1 MPTSVSTNKP
11 ATAFKAWR
19 PSVAARRRFAI
30 SVAAA
35 AVFAAIAAI
44 VAPWLFSP
52 AALMDAVADQ
62 LQGSSG
68 LYVAARGKTRFSLFP
83 RPSIAVEGVA
93 FADRNGALLIESS
106 ELRGDVD
113 VLPLLAGR
121 LKVAAVKLIR
131 PHARF
136 DFDKTPDGAPGAA
149 ARAAAAK
156 PATLEAAAADSVRFG
171 TVSIVDGE
179 AQVAY
184 RGRLYALERIDAKFE
199 WRRIGEAA
207 ALTAA
212 FDLNGER
219 LEALLW
225 VARPGAL
232 LRGEESVVTSRLDGQ
247 TLRFEAQGV
256 GQLGA
261 NARFAGHVAA
271 AAASARRALA
281 LFDIA
286 APLPGPFSDAQ
297 FSAQAALARGEAHFK
312 GARVFVDGN
321 EFRGDLDL
329 HQEDG
334 RPTLAATL
342 QSEFLSLR
350 PFLYDAPPLVDSDG
364 QWSKR
369 PFELPDLSGADIDL
383 RLAVGHARLGR
394 LKISD
399 ASITATLRDGAAAF
413 SIDHA
418 QAYRGAFKF
427 RASLAPGREG
437 LVFSA
442 NAQTTAVESGPLMW
456 DAFGKPSLAGALNA
470 TLALDGTGDRMSALV
485 QSLNGRA
492 SVALVDGE
500 ISGVDLEKALQGLE
514 KRPLSSAVDIR
525 SGRSSVDAA
534 SAVIK
539 FENGVAQISEGSVR
553 GPGFSVA
560 FSGSAPLP
568 DRALAIDAVAREAD
582 GAGKIGDG
590 SPSIAFEVAGRWDD
604 LALKLDTQAFIRR
617 SDAAAPLLPR
627 AEAPPQ
633 APTGR

>member
-1 MPTSVSTNKP
+1 MQPSALTNKP
-11 ATAFKAWR
+11 SPALKARR
-19 PSVAARRRFAI
+19 PSAALRRLASALAAVAA
-30 SVAAA
+30 
-35 AVFAAIAAI
+35 FAAIAAAI
-44 VAPWLFSP
+44 APWLFSP
-52 AALMDAVADQ
+52 TALMDAVADQ

-68 LYVAARGKTRFSLFP
+68 LYVAARGKISFSLLP
-83 RPSIAVEGVA
+83 RPSIAVDAVA
-93 FADRNGALLIESS
+93 FADRNGALLIEAS
-106 ELRGDVD
+106 ELHGDVD

-121 LKVAAVKLIR
+121 LKVTAVTLIR
-131 PHARF
+131 PHARI

-156 PATLEAAAADSVRFG
+156 PATLEAAAADNVRFG
-171 TVSIVDGE
+171 TVSIVDGD
-179 AQVAY
+179 ARISY
-184 RGRLYALERIDAKFE
+184 RGRLYALERIAAKFE

-207 ALTAA
+207 ALTGA
-212 FDLNGER
+212 FDVNGER

-247 TLRFEAQGV
+247 TFRFEAQGV

-281 LFDIA
+281 LFGVA
-286 APLPGPFSDAQ
+286 APLPGPFSDTQ
-297 FSAQAALARGEAHFK
+297 FSAQATLAPREAHFK
-312 GARVFVDGN
+312 GARLFVDGN
-321 EFRGDLDL
+321 EFRGDLDV
-329 HQEDG
+329 HNEGG
-334 RPTLAATL
+334 RPTFAAAL

-350 PFLYDAPPLVDSDG
+350 PFLSEAPALVDSDG
-364 QWSKR
+364 QWNRR
-369 PFELPDLSGADIDL
+369 PFDLPDLSGADVDL

-399 ASITATLRDGAAAF
+399 ASIRATLRDGAAEF
-413 SIDHA
+413 SIDQA

-427 RASLAPGREG
+427 RASVAPGPEG
-437 LVFSA
+437 LAFRA
-442 NAQTTAVESGPLMW
+442 NAQTMAVEAGPLIW
-456 DAFGKPSLAGALNA
+456 DAFGKPWLAGALNA
-470 TLALDGTGDRMSALV
+470 TLTLDGSGDRMSALM

-500 ISGVDLEKALQGLE
+500 MSGVDLEKALQGWE

-525 SGRSSVDAA
+525 SGRSIVDAA
-534 SAVIK
+534 SAAMK
-539 FENGVAQISEGSVR
+539 FENGVAKIFDGSAR

-568 DRALAIDAVAREAD
+568 ERALAINAIARETD
-582 GAGKIGDG
+582 SAGKISD
-590 SPSIAFEVAGRWDD
+590 SAPSIAFEVAGRWDE
-604 LALKLDTQAFIRR
+604 LALKLDTQSFIRR

-627 AEAPPQ
+627 PDASSQ
-633 APTGR
+633 APAAR

>member
-1 MPTSVSTNKP
+1 MQLSALTNKP
-11 ATAFKAWR
+11 SPALKARRPSAALRRLAIALATA
-19 PSVAARRRFAI
+19 AA
-30 SVAAA
+30 
-35 AVFAAIAAI
+35 FAAIAAAI
-44 VAPWLFSP
+44 APWLFSP
-52 AALMDAVADQ
+52 AALLDAVADQ

-68 LYVAARGKTRFSLFP
+68 LYVAARGKTSFSLFP

-93 FADRNGALLIESS
+93 FADRNGALFIESS

-113 VLPLLAGR
+113 LLPLLAGR
-121 LKVAAVKLIR
+121 LKVATVKLVR
-131 PHARF
+131 PHARI

-156 PATLEAAAADSVRFG
+156 PATLEAAAADNVRFG
-171 TVSIVDGE
+171 TVSIVDGD
-179 AQVAY
+179 ARVSY

-207 ALTAA
+207 ALTGA
-212 FDLNGER
+212 FDFNGER

-232 LRGEESVVTSRLDGQ
+232 LRGEESVVTSRLDGR

-281 LFDIA
+281 LFGVA

-297 FSAQAALARGEAHFK
+297 FSAQATLAPGEAHFK
-312 GARVFVDGN
+312 SARLFVDGN
-321 EFRGDLDL
+321 EFRGDFDL
-329 HQEDG
+329 HKEDG
-334 RPTLAATL
+334 RPTLAVSL

-350 PFLYDAPPLVDSDG
+350 PFLYDAPALVDSDG
-364 QWSKR
+364 QWSPQ
-369 PFELPDLSGADIDL
+369 PFELPDLSGADVDL

-413 SIDHA
+413 SIDQA

-427 RASLAPGREG
+427 RASVAPGPEG
-437 LVFSA
+437 LAFRA
-442 NAQTTAVESGPLMW
+442 NAQTTAVDAGPLLW
-456 DAFGKPSLAGALNA
+456 DAFGKPLLAGALNA
-470 TLALDGTGDRMSALV
+470 TFALDGAGDRMSALMR
-485 QSLNGRA
+485 SLHGRA
-492 SVALVDGE
+492 NVALVDGE

-525 SGRSSVDAA
+525 SGRSIVDAA
-534 SAVIK
+534 SAAIK
-539 FENGVAQISEGSVR
+539 FENGVAKISDGSVR

-568 DRALAIDAVAREAD
+568 ERALAINAVAREA
-582 GAGKIGDG
+582 GAAGKISD
-590 SPSIAFEVAGRWDD
+590 SAPSIAFDVAGRWED

-627 AEAPPQ
+627 SDAPPQ
-633 APTGR
+633 TPTGR

>member
-1 MPTSVSTNKP
+1 MTT
-11 ATAFKAWR
+11 
-19 PSVAARRRFAI
+19 
-30 SVAAA
+30 AAA
-35 AVFAAIAAI
+35 LAAIAATI
-44 VAPWLFSP
+44 APWLFSP

-68 LYVAARGKTRFSLFP
+68 LYVAARGKTSFSLFP
-83 RPSIAVEGVA
+83 RPSIAVDRVA
-93 FADRNGALLIESS
+93 FADRNGALIIESS
-106 ELRGDVD
+106 ELHGDVD

-121 LKVAAVKLIR
+121 LKVAAVKLVR
-131 PHARF
+131 PHARI

-156 PATLEAAAADSVRFG
+156 PATLEAAAADNVRFG
-171 TVSIVDGE
+171 TVSIVDGD
-179 AQVAY
+179 ARVSY
-184 RGRLYALERIDAKFE
+184 RGRLYALKRIDAKFE

-207 ALTAA
+207 ALSGA

-247 TLRFEAQGV
+247 TIRFEAQGV

-271 AAASARRALA
+271 AASSARRALA
-281 LFDIA
+281 LFGEA
-286 APLPGPFSDAQ
+286 APLPGPFNDTQ
-297 FSAQAALARGEAHFK
+297 FSAQATLSTGEAHLK
-312 GARVFVDGN
+312 DARLFVDGN
-321 EFRGDLDL
+321 EFRGDFDL
-329 HQEDG
+329 HKEDG
-334 RPTLAATL
+334 RPTLAVAL
-342 QSEFLSLR
+342 KSEFLSLR

-364 QWSKR
+364 QWSGR
-369 PFELPDLSGADIDL
+369 PFELPDLSGADVDL

-399 ASITATLRDGAAAF
+399 ASITATLRDGAAEL
-413 SIDHA
+413 SIDQA

-427 RASLAPGREG
+427 RASVAPGPEG
-437 LVFSA
+437 LVFHA
-442 NAQTTAVESGPLMW
+442 NAQTITAVDAGPLLW
-456 DAFGKPSLAGALNA
+456 DAYGKPLLAGALNA
-470 TLALDGTGDRMSALV
+470 TLAVDGVGESMSALV
-485 QSLNGRA
+485 RSLNGRA
-492 SVALVDGE
+492 GVALVDGE
-500 ISGVDLEKALQGLE
+500 ISGVNLEKALQRLE

-525 SGRSSVDAA
+525 SGRSIVDAA
-534 SAVIK
+534 SAAIK
-539 FENGVAQISEGSVR
+539 FENGVAMISEGNVR

-568 DRALAIDAVAREAD
+568 KRALAISAVARAA
-582 GAGKIGDG
+582 GAAGKIGE
-590 SPSIAFEVAGRWDD
+590 SAPSIDFDVAGRWDE

-627 AEAPPQ
+627 ADAPPSAPQ
-633 APTGR
+633 APLAPAGR

>member
-1 MPTSVSTNKP
+1 M
-11 ATAFKAWR
+11 AG
-19 PSVAARRRFAI
+19 VAAL
-30 SVAAA
+30 AAT
-35 AVFAAIAAI
+35 I
-44 VAPWLFSP
+44 APWLFSP

-68 LYVAARGKTRFSLFP
+68 LYVAARGKTSFSLFP
-83 RPSIAVEGVA
+83 RPSIAVDRVA
-93 FADRNGALLIESS
+93 FADRNGALVIETS
-106 ELRGDVD
+106 ELHGDVD

-121 LKVAAVKLIR
+121 LKVAAVKLVR
-131 PHARF
+131 PHARI

-156 PATLEAAAADSVRFG
+156 PATLEAAAADNVRFG
-171 TVSIVDGE
+171 TVSIVDGD
-179 AQVAY
+179 ARISY

-207 ALTAA
+207 ALTGA

-232 LRGEESVVTSRLDGQ
+232 LRGEESVVTSRLDGR
-247 TLRFEAQGV
+247 TIRFEAQGV

-281 LFDIA
+281 LFGET
-286 APLPGPFSDAQ
+286 APLPGPFSDTQ
-297 FSAQAALARGEAHFK
+297 FSAQATLSAGEAHLK
-312 GARVFVDGN
+312 GARLFVDGN
-321 EFRGDLDL
+321 EFRGDFDL
-329 HQEDG
+329 HREDG
-334 RPTLAATL
+334 RPTLAVAL

-364 QWSKR
+364 QWSRR
-369 PFELPDLSGADIDL
+369 PFELPDLSGADLDL

-399 ASITATLRDGAAAF
+399 ASISATLRDGAAEF
-413 SIDHA
+413 SIDQA

-427 RASLAPGREG
+427 RASVAPGPEG
-437 LVFSA
+437 LVFRA
-442 NAQTTAVESGPLMW
+442 NAQTTTAVDAGPLLW
-456 DAFGKPSLAGALNA
+456 DAYGKPLLAGALNA
-470 TLALDGTGDRMSALV
+470 TLVVDGAGDRMSALM

-500 ISGVDLEKALQGLE
+500 ISGVNLEKALQRLE

-525 SGRSSVDAA
+525 SGRSIVDAA
-534 SAVIK
+534 SAAIK
-539 FENGVAQISEGSVR
+539 FENGVAIISEGSVR

-568 DRALAIDAVAREAD
+568 ERALAISAIARETD
-582 GAGKIGDG
+582 TAGKISD
-590 SPSIAFEVAGRWDD
+590 SAPSIDFDVAGRWND

-627 AEAPPQ
+627 AAAPHQ
-633 APTGR
+633 APAGR